1 MQRVKLGN
9 VFSEWTEI
17 SLGVHQGSILGPLL
31 FNIFINDLLMFVE
44 KTQICNFADDNTIY
58 SCGDSS
64 ETVTEW
70 LKHDLDIVI
79 NWLPTLANFDS

>member
-17 SLGVHQGSILGPLL
+17 SLGVPQGSILGPLL

-70 LKHDLDIVI
+70 PK
-79 NWLPTLANFDS
+79 A